1 MCNCSQ
7 LGLIKLT
14 CLKTI
19 FHFVQGPFT
28 RHVAEHTVR
37 SFSMFLRHGKT
48 AKGNSKLYDIMARGP
63 DFAKRS
69 PVLYTTREL
78 TRDLSASTVPIGAI
92 SEESKLVN

>member
-14 CLKTI
+14 CLKI
-19 FHFVQGPFT
+19 VFHFVQGPFT

-48 AKGNSKLYDIMARGP
+48 AKGNSKLYDIIARGP
-63 DFAKRS
+63 VFTKRS
-69 PVLYTTREL
+69 PVLYITREL
-78 TRDLSASTVPIGAI
+78 TRDLSVSTVPIGAI
-92 SEESKLVN
+92 SEES